1 MSTLPGFNELLE
13 YLRRT
18 RGFDLGGY
26 KSSTVERRMSKR
38 LGDVGLTTLAE
49 YQDYLEVHPEE
60 WTQLFNTILINVT
73 GFFRD
78 QESWDYVARE
88 LLPRIQAARRPG
100 DALRVWSAGCASG
113 EEPYTL
119 AILLAEA
126 LGPEAFR
133 HQVKIYA
140 TDLDEEALGQA
151 RHASYS
157 PKALEAVPPELRER
171 YFLPNGGN
179 FSFNPEF
186 RRCVIFGRHDLAQDA
201 PMSRL
206 DLLVCR
212 NTLMYFNSEAQV
224 SILRRF
230 HFGLN
235 EGGFL
240 YLGRAEMLL
249 THSELFR
256 PVDLKHRVFE
266 KVPEARPVLRVPPE
280 EAPVGA
286 GERLRGLLFESA
298 PWAQV
303 LVSQEGT
310 VVGINERARA
320 LFDLGPEDRGR
331 PFRDLE
337 VSYRPVELRS
347 LITQALAQR
356 APISIPGVEWRPRR
370 SMAPLQLEV
379 QVIPLLEGP
388 GSGLGVAVLF
398 LDVTEAARLRED
410 LRRAHGELE
419 TAYEELQSTNEE
431 LETTNEELQSTVEE
445 LETTNEELQS
455 SNEELE
461 TMNEELQSSNEEL
474 QTLNDELRLRSEDL
488 NHANAFLESVLTS
501 LRGAVV
507 SVDDHLVVQVWSRGA
522 EELWGLRK
530 DEAELRGLLELD
542 VGLPMERIRDLVRTS
557 QDGPVGVR
565 EAVVEA
571 TNRRGK
577 AVRCRI
583 TCAPRLGPDRR
594 RVGLILLMEELG
606 AAAAGASH

>member
-1 MSTLPGFNELLE
+1 
-13 YLRRT
+13 
-18 RGFDLGGY
+18 
-26 KSSTVERRMSKR
+26 
-38 LGDVGLTTLAE
+38 
-49 YQDYLEVHPEE
+49 
-60 WTQLFNTILINVT
+60 
-73 GFFRD
+73 
-78 QESWDYVARE
+78 
-88 LLPRIQAARRPG
+88 
-100 DALRVWSAGCASG
+100 
-113 EEPYTL
+113 
-119 AILLAEA
+119 
-126 LGPEAFR
+126 
-133 HQVKIYA
+133 VKIYA

-151 RHASYS
+151 RHANYS
-157 PKALEAVPPELRER
+157 AKALEAVPPELRER

-179 FSFNPEF
+179 FAFNPEF

-249 THSELFR
+249 THGELFR

-266 KVPEARPVLRVPPE
+266 KVAEGRPVLHAPPE
-280 EAPVGA
+280 EPPVGA

-298 PWAQV
+298 PWAKV

-370 SMAPLQLEV
+370 SAAPLQLEV

-388 GSGLGVAVLF
+388 GPGLGVAVLF

-410 LRRAHGELE
+410 LRRTHGELE
-419 TAYEELQSTNEE
+419 TAYEELQSTN
-431 LETTNEELQSTVEE
+431 EE

-542 VGLPMERIRDLVRTS
+542 VGLPMDRIRDLVRTS
-557 QDGPVGVR
+557 QDGAPGVR

-606 AAAAGASH
+606 AAAVGASH

>member
-1 MSTLPGFNELLE
+1 MSTLPRFDDLLE
-13 YLRRT
+13 YLRRS

-26 KSSTVERRMSKR
+26 KPSTIERRVSKR
-38 LGDVGLTTLAE
+38 LGEVGLASLGD
-49 YQDYLEVHPEE
+49 YLDYLEVHPEE
-60 WTQLFNTILINVT
+60 WGHLIDTLLINVT

-88 LLPRIQAARRPG
+88 LLPRILAGRKPDETVRA
-100 DALRVWSAGCASG
+100 WSAGCASG
-113 EEPYTL
+113 EEPFTL

-133 HQVKIYA
+133 QLVKIYA
-140 TDLDEEALGQA
+140 TDLDEDALGQA
-151 RHASYS
+151 RHASY
-157 PKALEAVPPELRER
+157 PAKALDAVPPDLRER
-171 YFLPNGGN
+171 YFLSTDGR
-179 FSFNPEF
+179 FVFNPEL
-186 RRCVIFGRHDLAQDA
+186 RRCIIFGRHNLAQDA

-212 NTLMYFNSEAQV
+212 NTLMYFTSEAQA

-235 EGGFL
+235 QGGFL

-249 THSELFR
+249 THGDLFR
-256 PVDLKHRVFE
+256 PVDLQHRVFE
-266 KVPEARPVLRVPPE
+266 RVPEARPAQRAAPE

-298 PWAQV
+298 PGAKI
-303 LVSQEGT
+303 LVSLEGT

-320 LFDLGPEDRGR
+320 LFELGPEDRGR

-347 LITQALAQR
+347 LIGQALAQR
-356 APISIPGVEWRPRR
+356 AAITIPGVEWRPRR
-370 SMAPLQLEV
+370 STASLQLEV
-379 QVIPLLEGP
+379 QVIPLFDGP
-388 GSGLGVAVLF
+388 GSGMGAAVLF
-398 LDVTEAARLRED
+398 IDITEASRLRDD
-410 LRRAHGELE
+410 LRRTHSELE

-431 LETTNEELQSTVEE
+431 LETTNEELQSSNEE
-445 LETTNEELQS
+445 LETTNEELES

-474 QTLNDELRLRSEDL
+474 QTLNDELRARSEEL
-488 NHANAFLESVLTS
+488 NHANAFLESVLSS

-507 SVDDHLVVQVWSRGA
+507 SVDDDLVVQVWSRGA

-530 DEAELRGLLELD
+530 EEAELRGLLELD
-542 VGLPMERIRDLVRTS
+542 VGLPMNRVRDLVRAS
-557 QDGPVGVR
+557 QAGSSGMLK
-565 EAVVEA
+565 AVVEA

-583 TCAPRLGPDRR
+583 TCAPRLGPNRQR
-594 RVGLILLMEELG
+594 LGLILLMEELG
-606 AAAAGASH
+606 AAGDGASR

>member
-1 MSTLPGFNELLE
+1 MSTTSQLDDLLD
-13 YLRRT
+13 YLRRS
-18 RGFDLGGY
+18 RGFDLADY
-26 KSSTVERRMSKR
+26 KPSTVERRVGKR
-38 LGDVGLTTLAE
+38 LGEVGLSNIGDYL
-49 YQDYLEVHPEE
+49 DYLEVHPDE
-60 WTQLFNTILINVT
+60 WPQLFATLLINVT

-88 LLPRIQAARRPG
+88 LIPKMLAARRPG
-100 DALRVWSAGCASG
+100 ETLRVWSAGCASG
-113 EEPYTL
+113 EEPFTL

-133 HQVKIYA
+133 QVVKIYA
-140 TDLDEEALGQA
+140 TDLDEDALGQA
-151 RHASYS
+151 RHASYPAKS
-157 PKALEAVPPELRER
+157 LDAVPPELRNR
-171 YFLPNGGN
+171 YFLSQGGR
-179 FSFNPEF
+179 FVFNPEF
-186 RRCVIFGRHDLAQDA
+186 RRSIIFGRHNLAQDA

-212 NTLMYFNSEAQV
+212 NTLMYFNLEAQA

-249 THSELFR
+249 THGQFFR

-266 KVPEARPVLRVPPE
+266 KVPETRSAPRPAPE

-286 GERLRGLLFESA
+286 GERLRGILFENA
-298 PWAQV
+298 PWGEI
-303 LVSQEGT
+303 LVSEEGT

-331 PFRDLE
+331 PFKDLE
-337 VSYRPVELRS
+337 ASYRPVELRS

-356 APISIPGVEWRPRR
+356 APITVPGVEWRPRR
-370 SMAPLQLEV
+370 SAVPLQLEV
-379 QVIPLLEGP
+379 QVLPLLEGP
-388 GSGLGVAVLF
+388 GATLGAAVLF
-398 LDVTEAARLRED
+398 TDITEASRLRDD
-410 LRRAHGELE
+410 LRRTHTELE

-431 LETTNEELQSTVEE
+431 LETTNEELQSSNEE
-445 LETTNEELQS
+445 LETTNEELQA

-507 SVDDHLVVQVWSRGA
+507 AVDDQLVVQTWSRGA
-522 EELWGLRK
+522 EDLWGLRK
-530 DEAELRGLLELD
+530 DEAEYQALLELD
-542 VGLPMERIRDLVRTS
+542 IGLPMDRLRDLVRAS
-557 QDGPVGVR
+557 QDGSSGVL

-583 TCAPRLGPDRR
+583 TSAPRLGPDRR
-594 RVGLILLMEELG
+594 RVGLILLMEELE
-606 AAAAGASH
+606 AAGDVASR